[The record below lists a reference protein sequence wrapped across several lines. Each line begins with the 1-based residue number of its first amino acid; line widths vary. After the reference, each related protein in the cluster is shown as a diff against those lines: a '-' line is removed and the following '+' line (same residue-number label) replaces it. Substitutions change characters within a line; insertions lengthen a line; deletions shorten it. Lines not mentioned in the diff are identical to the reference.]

1 MPATY
6 PLTVSVALCTHNG
19 MPYVAEQVRSI
30 LHQTRPPAQLV
41 LSDDDSTDA
50 TVETVNK
57 VIARFRAER
66 PDSGISV
73 TIIEN
78 RPALGVVRNFEGA
91 VAACT
96 GDLIALSDQD
106 DLWVPDRLERMVAEF
121 ERRPELTLLHTD
133 ARLVD
138 GDAKPLA
145 SRLFDAIEFTP
156 QEQQL
161 EREGRAFELLLK
173 RNVVTGATTMFRRD
187 LLERALPFVDDW
199 VHDEWLAMVAS
210 VFGTVDFLP
219 DALVDYR
226 QHGANQIGA
235 QKLDARG
242 KLARLQEPRSER
254 NRRLLS
260 RAEALH
266 DRLTEAD
273 APEKAID
280 AAARKVEHEK
290 HRSALPRA
298 RALRIVPVIAAAI
311 RGRYSRFGRPRYDLI
326 RDLIQPDR

>member
-1 MPATY
+1 
-6 PLTVSVALCTHNG
+6 

-30 LHQTRPPAQLV
+30 LHQTRPPVQLV
-41 LSDDDSTDA
+41 LSDDDSTDE
-50 TVETVNK
+50 TVETVKK

-66 PDSGISV
+66 PDCGITV

-78 RPALGVVRNFEGA
+78 KPALGVVRNFEGA

-121 ERRPELTLLHTD
+121 ERRPSLSLLHTD

-161 EREGRAFELLLK
+161 EREGRAFELLLR
-173 RNVVTGATTMFRRD
+173 RNVVTGATTVFRRH

-219 DALVDYR
+219 DALIDYR

-235 QKLDARG
+235 TKLDARG
-242 KLARLQEPRSER
+242 KLSRLQEPRSER

-260 RAEALH
+260 RAKVLH
-266 DRLTEAD
+266 DRLTRSSRRQ
-273 APEKAID
+273 PTAID
-280 AAARKVEHEK
+280 AAARKVEHENAPVGSSARP
-290 HRSALPRA
+290 RSAARPGHGWRSRAAGTAASAGRAMTSSATSSSRTARYSPVDSARAVPRA
-298 RALRIVPVIAAAI
+298 
-311 RGRYSRFGRPRYDLI
+311 
-326 RDLIQPDR
+326 